1 MRKIVLTLISEIM
14 LGDDVTSN
22 CSTGT
27 NRNRTPAA
35 QPVIGVFNN
44 VKIVMRKYKTESG
57 IFEENNS
64 FEYAHEEGDLFV
76 QTHTPES
83 Q

>member
-1 MRKIVLTLISEIM
+1 MF
-14 LGDDVTSN
+14 GDDVKCN
-22 CSTGT
+22 CSTCT

-44 VKIVMRKYKTESG
+44 VKIVTRKYKAESG

-64 FEYAHEEGDLFV
+64 FEYANEEGDLFV

-83 Q
+83 E